1 MKLLKTFQL
10 FSGFLQNSGG
20 FMLETVKAIVETALN
35 SSMYELEDRFD
46 RSFESGLLSK
56 TLDGMNESGTPF
68 YMGNIW
74 ISLVH
79 TAMKEIFGMT
89 DGFSADF
96 RANLVKLDAPET
108 VMFLDEKKEMFYLK
122 TGISIE

>member
-1 MKLLKTFQL
+1 MTDTIKC
-10 FSGFLQNSGG
+10 
-20 FMLETVKAIVETALN
+20 IVEGVFNAP
-35 SSMYELEDRFD
+35 MYELEDRFD
-46 RSFESGLLSK
+46 KAFQSGLLSK

-79 TAMKEIFGMT
+79 TAMKEIFGME

-96 RANLVKLDAPET
+96 RANLVKLDAPEA

-122 TGISIE
+122 TGISIG

>member
-1 MKLLKTFQL
+1 MI
-10 FSGFLQNSGG
+10 G
-20 FMLETVKAIVETALN
+20 TVKRIIEAAFN

-46 RSFESGLLSK
+46 RAYESGLLSK
-56 TLDGMNESGTPF
+56 TLDRMNESGTPF

-79 TAMKEIFGMT
+79 TAMKEIFGME

-96 RANLVKLDAPET
+96 RANLVKLDAPEA
-108 VMFLDEKKEMFYLK
+108 VMFLDEKKEMFYQE

>member
-1 MKLLKTFQL
+1 
-10 FSGFLQNSGG
+10 
-20 FMLETVKAIVETALN
+20 MLDTVKCIVETALN

-46 RSFESGLLSK
+46 RAYESGLLSK
-56 TLDGMNESGTPF
+56 ALDGMNESNTPF

-79 TAMKEIFGMT
+79 TAMKEIFGME

-96 RANLVKLDAPET
+96 RANLVKIDAPEA
-108 VMFLDEKKEMFYLK
+108 VMFLDEKKESFYQK